1 MDNKG
6 FVISI
11 AKRLHS
17 GERLTNK
24 EVNTL
29 AGQFGIT
36 DKNLIKELTEL
47 ALVGI
52 ARRLAHQ
59 KGVTEKETFDII
71 VSLYQRQN
79 NLSHRTSHSILW
91 QQYSTPAPIAYL
103 MGHYCGIHK
112 KGNYLEPSAGNG
124 MLTIAGQPE
133 HFTVNEIDPVRL
145 QNLAQ
150 ENYKEIYR
158 LDAEEWVLP
167 QVYDAVLTN
176 PPFGT
181 LPAPVKREGYIIY
194 DLDHLLAINALA
206 AMKDNGKA
214 AIIIGGH
221 TRWDSYGRVQAGKN
235 RIFLNFLYHFYHV
248 EDILLINGKALYSR
262 QGTGFNSRLLLINGR
277 KAQPQG
283 VAPLKKPTDTVINT
297 FDELYHRITQ
307 LQLSDSVMHSK
318 DEALRLN
325 EQAKKIK
332 LLLDNGLGM
341 PYIPASKNKRLN
353 VDTPDSMGAEMQQA
367 LELLKQA
374 VGNVDEFVRKKLGY
388 KTTQELNNA
397 LSAEQT
403 DAVALSI
410 FNVEN
415 RNQGIIIGDQTGI
428 GKGRVAAAMIRYAVK
443 HGKQPVF
450 ITEKPNLFSDL
461 YRDLSAIGSASLN
474 PFILNTK
481 ESKTQV
487 KDEDGKVV
495 YEPPLAQEQNKII
508 ASGKLPPK
516 FDYVMLT
523 YSQLNG
529 GEINYTGTTSHLKLS
544 AKQQFIRAFAPDNV
558 FIMDE
563 AHNASGESKTGIMLQ
578 HIIDPTISVIFLSA
592 TFAKRPDNLP
602 IYALKTAISEAN
614 MTKQAL
620 VDGIEKGGIALQ
632 EILSSQLVEYGQM
645 LRRERT
651 YEGIEVNYITL
662 DDKADE
668 HRAIADNITE
678 ILRAIIAFQLTYV
691 QPEIYKMDMIAALSN
706 TGTEIETRKGTES
719 AGVDN
724 TPYFSKIFQVVN
736 QMLFSIKAGDV
747 ADRAIMRLKEGK
759 KPVIAFSST
768 MGSFLESMQE
778 ADGTGIKEGS
788 RINADFATVLMKGLD
803 GILRYSE
810 RTVTG
815 EVNYK
820 KLDISVFSFEA
831 QREYNKI
838 AERIRTITSGIVIS
852 PIDLIKQKI
861 QAAGYSVAE
870 VTGRKYELQLT
881 PAKANEALPEVQFE
895 NNAKSN
901 GKALKLSDLNANLKK
916 LMPQNQ
922 QRAIMGNDELSEVV
936 AQLNQLA
943 DNARSNYRKN
953 NDTAF
958 LHYFFGGSDWYING
972 FDGEDLLYGFAVLNG
987 DWESAEYGYTSLEEL
1002 LSIKKGFSTVEL
1014 DFYWQPVEIKQIIK
1028 NEGHHGLN
1036 GLGKVPTATT
1046 AKPNTAI
1053 RYIGTVVARKRENTN
1068 DAFRRFNDN
1077 EADVL
1082 LINQSG
1088 STGASAHAL
1097 PTKKVPPSQVKQRVM
1112 LLLQAELNISTE
1124 VQKRG
1129 RINRTGQILP
1139 PIYDYVFSAIPAE
1152 KRLMMM
1158 LQNKLKSL
1166 DANTSSNQRQS
1177 AAMLSTDDFLNRIGD
1192 NVVVQYLRDNR
1203 KINEL
1208 LDDPMKLA
1216 KLATDKRYTTEDAAH
1231 KVTGRVAVLSAQM
1244 QEGFYKDVLAAYE
1257 EEVAYLKQIDEYD
1270 LEVEYVDLKAVT
1282 LERKIMI
1289 VGKGGKSAFGNNTY
1303 IEKCEV
1309 NILKKP
1315 YTVSELDNLYAQ
1327 ATNGKT
1333 PHEIK
1338 STLRE
1343 KYSQWVEQET
1353 ERLTQEINDEYDT
1366 KIAMLPPQGDY
1377 QTLYRQLQEARKLK
1391 LANVVGGLKNQSAT
1405 VLKML
1410 SFFHIGRLLEYP
1422 IDPYDPKSGN
1432 SVAVSL
1438 GVAVNENAAKP
1449 YLPSKMVLQLA
1460 IASGRKRINI
1470 PLSKYSDIAA
1480 IIGRSNDTRQGDWEY
1495 TKSNWQIAIK
1505 SATLERGIAYIA
1517 TGNLLQSYSE
1527 NNSGKGLL
1535 NKGRLITFTTR
1546 EGKVRK
1552 GKIMPYGWEAPDFT
1566 GSEKIIKV
1574 PLLKALPIIAS
1585 LPPSGGIETDMGVSL
1600 FKKRN
1605 YNYQLQIHASRKISG
1620 EVFLDQD
1627 LNRLM
1632 ENGRFDKQ
1640 AEYMIA
1646 EFSTNKLK
1654 EVLTL
1659 LQERFK
1665 ASVFIAPHQLD
1676 LIAGEIEADKG
1687 SDEVKPLKRMQ
1698 QVNEPE
1704 SDPEFDYSELE
1715 ALRLRA
1721 RAIKIKLLL
1730 AI

>member
-1 MDNKG
+1 MNKKG
-6 FVISI
+6 FVMAI

-29 AGQFGIT
+29 AGQFGIR

-47 ALVGI
+47 ALVAI
-52 ARRLAHQ
+52 ARKLAHQ
-59 KGVTEKETFDII
+59 KGATQKEAFEQI
-71 VSLYQRQN
+71 VALYQRQN
-79 NLSHRTSHSILW
+79 NLSHRTSQSILL

-103 MGHYCGIHK
+103 MGRYCGIDK
-112 KGNYLEPSAGNG
+112 QGTYLEPTAGNG

-133 HFTVNEIDPVRL
+133 HFTVNELDPVRL
-145 QNLAQ
+145 DNLAQ
-150 ENYKEIYR
+150 EKYGEIYR
-158 LDAEEWVLP
+158 IDAQEWVLP
-167 QVYDAVLTN
+167 QKYDAVLTN

-181 LPAPVKREGYIIY
+181 LPAPVKREGYLIY

-206 AMKDNGKA
+206 AMNDSGKA

-221 TRWDSYGRVQAGKN
+221 TRWDNFGRVQSGKN

-262 QGTGFNSRLLLINGR
+262 QGTGFNSRLILINGR
-277 KAQPQG
+277 KSQPQG
-283 VAPLKKPTDTVINT
+283 VAPLKKPTDTAINS
-297 FDELYHRITQ
+297 FEELYGRITQ
-307 LQLSDSVMHSK
+307 LQNSDSAMHT
-318 DEALRLN
+318 DNELTRLKA
-325 EQAKKIK
+325 QAKKIK

-353 VDTPDSMGAEMQQA
+353 VDTPDSMGTEIQQA

-374 VGNVDEFVRKKLGY
+374 VGDVDEFVRKKLGY

-410 FNVEN
+410 FNVEQ

-508 ASGKLPPK
+508 TSGKLPPK
-516 FDYVMLT
+516 YDYVMLT

-529 GEINYTGTTSHLKLS
+529 GEINYTGTSAHLKLS
-544 AKQQFIRAFAPDNV
+544 AKQQFIRALAPDNV

-578 HIIDPTISVIFLSA
+578 YIIAPTISVVFLSA

-614 MTKQAL
+614 MSTQAL

-662 DDKADE
+662 EDKADE

-678 ILRAIIAFQLTYV
+678 ILRAIIAFQLNYV
-691 QPEIYKMDMIAALSN
+691 QPEIYKLDMIAALSN
-706 TGTEIETRKGTES
+706 TGTEIETRKGTER

-778 ADGTGIKEGS
+778 ADGSGIKEGS

-815 EVNYK
+815 KVNYK
-820 KLDISVFSFEA
+820 KLDITMFSFEA
-831 QREYNKI
+831 QREYEKI

-870 VTGRKYELQLT
+870 VTGRKYELLLT
-881 PAKANEALPEVQFE
+881 PAKASEALPEVQFE

-901 GKALKLSDLNANLKK
+901 GKALQPSDLNANLKK

-922 QRAIMGNDELSEVV
+922 QRAIMGNDELAEVV
-936 AQLNQLA
+936 AELNELA
-943 DNARSNYRKN
+943 DKARSNYRKN
-953 NDTAF
+953 NDTAY

-972 FDGEDLLYGFAVLNG
+972 FDGDDLLYGFAVLNG
-987 DWESAEYGYTSLEEL
+987 DWENAEYGYTSLKEL

-1014 DFYWQPVEIKQIIK
+1014 DFYWTPVEIKQIIK

-1036 GLGKVPTATT
+1036 GLGKAANTNAPKPAAT
-1046 AKPNTAI
+1046 

-1097 PTKKVPPSQVKQRVM
+1097 PTKKVPASRVKQRVM

-1139 PIYDYVFSAIPAE
+1139 PIYDYIFSAIPAE

-1192 NVVVQYLRDNR
+1192 NVVVQYLKDNR
-1203 KINEL
+1203 NVNDL
-1208 LDDPMKLA
+1208 LDDPLKLS
-1216 KLATDKRYTTEDAAH
+1216 KMETDARYSSDDAAH
-1231 KVTGRVAVLSAQM
+1231 RVTGRVAVLSAQM
-1244 QEGFYKDVLAAYE
+1244 QETFYKDVLAAYN
-1257 EEVAYLKQIDEYD
+1257 EEVNYLKQIDEYD

-1303 IEKCEV
+1303 LEKCEV
-1309 NILKKP
+1309 NVLKKP
-1315 YTVSELDNLYAQ
+1315 YTVTELDNLYVQ

-1333 PHEIK
+1333 PLEIK
-1338 STLRE
+1338 STLKE
-1343 KYSQWVEQET
+1343 KYSQWVEKEIQ
-1353 ERLTQEINDEYDT
+1353 RLTNEINQEYDT
-1366 KIAMLPPQGDY
+1366 RIALLPSQGDY
-1377 QTLYRQLQEARKLK
+1377 QTQYRQLEEARKQK
-1391 LANVVGGLKNQSAT
+1391 LASVVGGLKNQSAT

-1410 SFFHIGRLLEYP
+1410 GFFHIGRLLEYP

-1432 SVAVSL
+1432 SMAVSL
-1438 GVAVNENAAKP
+1438 GIAVNENAAKP
-1449 YLPSKMVLQLA
+1449 FLPSKMVLQLA
-1460 IASGRKRINI
+1460 IANGRKRINI
-1470 PLSKYSDIAA
+1470 PLSKYTDIAA
-1480 IIGRSNDTRQGDWEY
+1480 IAGRSNDTPQGDWEFVK
-1495 TKSNWQIAIK
+1495 TNWQIAIK

-1574 PLLKALPIIAS
+1574 PVLKALSIIAS

-1632 ENGRFDKQ
+1632 INGRFDKQ
-1640 AEYMIA
+1640 AEYMVA
-1646 EFSTNKLK
+1646 EFSPNQLK

-1676 LIAGEIEADKG
+1676 LIKGEIEADKG
-1687 SDEVKPLKRMQ
+1687 TDEVKPLKLMQ
-1698 QVNEPE
+1698 QVNETENEP
-1704 SDPEFDYSELE
+1704 DLDYSELE